1 MSQVDGK
8 ITLGLNVTETKANLR
23 AGLDS
28 IIASLNGKRIKLKPY
43 LVKSEVKR
51 QLNEIAH
58 ELSKTPIKV
67 RVQLVPTN
75 AKNLASSMGN
85 AATMKM
91 PKQTMPVVSST
102 VGRGKDPIA
111 NMKKQM
117 DAYRKFARENNFIK
131 GLGGEPNW
139 WNQFNKA
146 IASNDSIKAQRI
158 LDNAK
163 KKVVEFNKAIT
174 SMNSD
179 DISKRV
185 SDMAKAYSQL
195 DGVDKSTQNKVTK
208 LSTLEDKY
216 NNAKTDSDRLKYYKQ
231 LDTALGELG
240 SRHKEIGKAQR
251 DQQKAEQQAQKAAE
265 KAQRQQDAK
274 LNKQIQNIERKSK
287 GNEKLMAASTNME
300 SVAKVKGMDDSEQ
313 FVQDAKSLKRIAEE
327 QKKIYDNISRYKRGE
342 AVDYGFD
349 LSGATKQLQE
359 HEKELS
365 RLSNRFRDTY
375 ESSIGSFA
383 KSSTQNFGAD
393 IDKFGSK
400 IAGIEKNWSYAL
412 RNADFKSGFEEIK
425 SKYKDI
431 KTPEGLKGLQ
441 KDLNALTERAK
452 AAGLAGQTLG
462 MRFSNAFKS
471 LVNYA
476 GISAIL
482 YEGAR
487 AIREMTTN
495 VINLDS
501 AMVELKKVTNESD
514 TAYDAYLDRA
524 KETSVEIGS
533 KLTDYVNSTA
543 DFSRLGYSMKDAEE
557 LAKVATIYSK
567 VGDDIASIDD
577 ASSII
582 ITTMKAFGVEAN
594 DAISIV
600 DKLNEVSKLIA

>member
-1 MSQVDGK
+1 MAQVDGK
-8 ITLGLNVTETKANLR
+8 ITLGLNITATKITFKED
-23 AGLDS
+23 LDK
-28 IIASLNGKRIKLKPY
+28 IIASLNGKKIKLKPY
-43 LVKSEVKR
+43 LVKGEVKR
-51 QLNEIAH
+51 QLNEIAR
-58 ELSKTPIKV
+58 ELSKTPIRV

-75 AKNLASSMGN
+75 TKNLASSIGN
-85 AATMKM
+85 TATMKM

-131 GLGGEPNW
+131 GLGGEPDW

-163 KKVVEFNKAIT
+163 KKVIEFNKAVT
-174 SMNSD
+174 AMNSD
-179 DISKRV
+179 DVSKRV
-185 SDMAKAYSQL
+185 SDMAKAYSEL
-195 DGVDKSTQNKVTK
+195 DGLDKSTKNKVEK
-208 LSTLEDKY
+208 LSALEDKY
-216 NNAKTDSDRLKYYKQ
+216 NDATTDSDRLKYYKQ

-240 SRHKEIGKAQR
+240 NKHKEIGKAQQA
-251 DQQKAEQQAQKAAE
+251 QQKAQADAE
-265 KAQRQQDAK
+265 KIQRQQDAA

-287 GNEKLMAASTNME
+287 GHEKLMTASTNME
-300 SVAKVKGMDDSEQ
+300 SVVKFRGADVDKD
-313 FVQDAKSLKRIAEE
+313 FVKDAQALKRIAEE
-327 QKKIYDNISRYKRGE
+327 QKKIYDNISHYKRGE
-342 AVDYGFD
+342 TVDSGFD
-349 LSGATKQLQE
+349 LSGATKQLEE

-375 ESSIGSFA
+375 ESSINSFA
-383 KSSTQNFGAD
+383 KSGSQNLGAD

-400 IAGIEKNWSYAL
+400 IAGIEKNWSYVL
-412 RNADFKSGFEEIK
+412 RNADFKNSFEEIK

-441 KDLNALTERAK
+441 KDLSALTERAK

-462 MRFSNAFKS
+462 TRFSNAFRS

-476 GISAIL
+476 GISTIL

-487 AIREMTTN
+487 AIKEMTTN

-501 AMVELKKVTNESD
+501 AMVELKKVTDESG
-514 TAYDAYLDRA
+514 TAYDAYLGRA

-600 DKLNEVSKLIA
+600 DKLNEVELLAS